1 GVAAGGG
8 GVGDD
13 LYWAPADATSISDAR
28 TASFRIRLSFM
39 ADSLPYR
46 YPFDRQVRVAP
57 LVPTA
62 LEGESILEA
71 VSLEDRDGETGGLLG
86 VAGAVSN
93 DRLLRRQLGDP
104 HRQLTA
110 GNAESALDM
119 ADFVGALRADVD
131 EHRLAGIDEL

>member
-1 GVAAGGG
+1 IAASRSMRLADSIGGSGAGVITTGGGVAAGGG

-86 VAGAVSN
+86 V
-93 DRLLRRQLGDP
+93 
-104 HRQLTA
+104 
-110 GNAESALDM
+110 
-119 ADFVGALRADVD
+119 
-131 EHRLAGIDEL
+131 